1 MSKEI
6 IINSQK
12 EQTQIALLEDGELVE
27 LYIENSDNAR
37 TLGNIYLGRIRK
49 IMPNIQACFVDIGQK
64 QDAFLHFSDI
74 SDTTPEMLR
83 YLGETVEISASVIEV
98 KAESLPKPI
107 SERYDLGDDDL
118 LSPEDEDDL
127 EIEPIHRNGRQDE
140 EPRKNRRK
148 KRPSSDQNQNQRAQH
163 SPQGTGGESDL
174 KNPSPASETS
184 EPAPNRHKN
193 RERQPNSPPKRQ
205 PREQAASA
213 SKTESDPDQTAL
225 PDAQNDNRPA
235 ENRPKRS
242 GNWQK
247 KRNSPRESSE
257 ETSEAEG
264 TPKVARITNV
274 SDEAANALAPS
285 DQNPSSDEPDAQKS
299 RSRRRGGQRRRPEND
314 SLSMP
319 SVKGESEE
327 AGSDTPI
334 AFAAVVEESSE
345 TALKPALSVHPAKY
359 LREGHRILVK
369 ISKEPISNKGSRVT
383 TDVSLAGRFLVLV
396 PMANYVAVSK
406 KIASQKERKRLR
418 VLASSLLPQGF
429 GLIVRTV
436 AQDRDAKSLYT
447 DLRLLLDKWKRIEE
461 NIQKKG
467 NPPAVVFQDVSM
479 ASSVIRD
486 LFTEDFDRILID
498 DARAHKNIKSY
509 IQAIAPQMI
518 SAVQLYT
525 DTPPIFKA
533 TKIDKQIEEAYSSRV
548 DMPSGGYLF
557 IEHTEAMHVV
567 DVNSGRAGHG
577 LSQEENSLNVNLD
590 AVKYIAKHLRL
601 RDLGGIIV
609 VDFIDLR
616 LDSHRRKVLQTL
628 RREFKKDRAVTK
640 VLPMSD
646 FGLIEITRQRLRP
659 SYTTSIARQPAPN
672 RAPINPSV
680 ETILKRIEAWIEIYK
695 TQTGKPS
702 VTLQVHPFM
711 MSYLKHLRDGLFPR
725 LLRWRFSQ
733 KIKVNLLANETV
745 DPIHFRFLDSETNE
759 DLTDQFRYL

>member
-334 AFAAVVEESSE
+334 AFAAVAEESSE

>member
-83 YLGETVEISASVIEV
+83 YLGETVEISGSAIEV

-107 SERYDLGDDDL
+107 SERYDLGDEDL
-118 LSPEDEDDL
+118 LSPEDEDEL

-148 KRPSSDQNQNQRAQH
+148 KRPSSDQNQNQRAQQ
-163 SPQGTGGESDL
+163 SPQGTGEELDS
-174 KNPSPASETS
+174 NTPSPDNDAA
-184 EPAPNRHKN
+184 EPTPNRHKN
-193 RERQPNSPPKRQ
+193 RERQPNNPPKRQ
-205 PREQAASA
+205 PREQATSA
-213 SKTESDPDQTAL
+213 PKTDSDPDQNTL
-225 PDAQNDNRPA
+225 PDPQTDYRPT

-247 KRNSPRESSE
+247 RNSSRKSSE
-257 ETSEAEG
+257 ETPETEG
-264 TPKVARITNV
+264 TPKTARIADV
-274 SDEAANALAPS
+274 LDEAPNALAPS
-285 DQNPSSDEPDAQKS
+285 DQNPSSDEPRAEKN

-319 SVKGESEE
+319 SVKGESEA

-334 AFAAVVEESSE
+334 AFAAVAEEAPE
-345 TALKPALSVHPAKY
+345 TLKPAVAVHPAKY
-359 LREGHRILVK
+359 LREGHKILVK

-467 NPPAVVFQDVSM
+467 SPPAVVFQDVSM

-616 LDSHRRKVLQTL
+616 LDSHRRKVLQAL
-628 RREFKKDRAVTK
+628 RREFRKDRAVTK

>member
-319 SVKGESEE
+319 TVKGESEE

-334 AFAAVVEESSE
+334 AFAAVAEEPSE

>member
-285 DQNPSSDEPDAQKS
+285 DQNPSSDEPDAPKS

-334 AFAAVVEESSE
+334 AFAAVAEESSE